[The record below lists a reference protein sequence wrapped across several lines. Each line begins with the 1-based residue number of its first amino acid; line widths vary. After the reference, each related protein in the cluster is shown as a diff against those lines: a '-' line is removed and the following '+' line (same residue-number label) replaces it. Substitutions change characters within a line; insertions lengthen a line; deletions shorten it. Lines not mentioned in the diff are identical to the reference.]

1 MKRRK
6 FLVSLLLALLML
18 LSLAACGGTAT
29 ESTVSTTASA
39 GETNSGTMEVTDLKG
54 RTVTLPANIE
64 RVVVTFNLEE
74 YLAVTGE
81 AGVDK
86 LVGWS
91 HKYWKGRRD
100 DAYNAY
106 TKALPALESIPDVG
120 YNGDISIEAII
131 SLQPDVVLASAT
143 GANYNALEPAF
154 DLLHQAGIEVV
165 FFNFHKQTIETHQQ
179 SIQLIGKVMGQEE
192 RAAELARLYEEQMNL
207 VYDRLKDLADEDR
220 PSVYMEFSRGP
231 SVIGNSWSEQM
242 WGAQIRECGGV
253 NIAAGQ
259 EGASVDVPAEQVLA
273 ANPDYIIM
281 SGCLQSDD
289 TDNVV
294 MGYGADREL
303 AREHLEAYKSRD
315 GWSSLNAVKNNNM
328 GAIYHDLSRH
338 IFDFAG
344 AQFLAKTLHPDLFAD
359 IDPEAN
365 LAKFFSDY
373 MPVEL
378 DGVWTLLL
386 KE

>member
-1 MKRRK
+1 MKK
-6 FLVSLLLALLML
+6 TIAILLALIML

-179 SIQLIGKVMGQEE
+179 SIHLIGKVMGQEE

-259 EGASVDVPAEQVLA
+259 EGTSVDVPAEQVLA
-273 ANPDYIIM
+273 ANPDFIIM

>member
-1 MKRRK
+1 MKK
-6 FLVSLLLALLML
+6 TIAILLALIML

-100 DAYNAY
+100 DAYNTY

-192 RAAELARLYEEQMNL
+192 RAAELALLYEEQMNL
-207 VYDRLKDLADEDR
+207 VYDRLKNLDDEDR

>member
-1 MKRRK
+1 MKK
-6 FLVSLLLALLML
+6 TIAILLALIML
-18 LSLAACGGTAT
+18 LPLAACGGTAT
-29 ESTVSTTASA
+29 GNAVSTTASA
-39 GETNSGTMEVTDLKG
+39 GEAHSDTMEVTDLKG

-192 RAAELARLYEEQMNL
+192 RAAELALLYEEQMNL

-273 ANPDYIIM
+273 ANPDFIIM

-386 KE
+386 SE

>member
-1 MKRRK
+1 MKK
-6 FLVSLLLALLML
+6 TITILLALIML

-29 ESTVSTTASA
+29 DSTVSTTASA
-39 GETNSGTMEVTDLKG
+39 GETNSGTVEVTDLKG

-179 SIQLIGKVMGQEE
+179 SIQLMGKVMGQEE
-192 RAAELARLYEEQMNL
+192 RAAELALLYEEQMNL

-273 ANPDYIIM
+273 ANPDFIIM

>member
-1 MKRRK
+1 MKK
-6 FLVSLLLALLML
+6 TIAILLALIML

-192 RAAELARLYEEQMNL
+192 RAAELALLYEEQMNL
-207 VYDRLKDLADEDR
+207 VYDRLKNLDDEDR

-273 ANPDYIIM
+273 ANPDFIIM

-386 KE
+386 SE

>member
-1 MKRRK
+1 MKK
-6 FLVSLLLALLML
+6 TIAILLALIML

-192 RAAELARLYEEQMNL
+192 RAAELALLYEEQMNL

-386 KE
+386 SE

>member
-1 MKRRK
+1 MKK
-6 FLVSLLLALLML
+6 TIAILLALIML

-273 ANPDYIIM
+273 ANPDFIIM

>member
-1 MKRRK
+1 MKK
-6 FLVSLLLALLML
+6 TITILLALIML
-18 LSLAACGGTAT
+18 LSLAACGGTAAD
-29 ESTVSTTASA
+29 STVSTTASA

-81 AGVDK
+81 SGVDK

-273 ANPDYIIM
+273 ANPDFIIM

-344 AQFLAKTLHPDLFAD
+344 TQFLAKTLHPDLFAD

>member
-1 MKRRK
+1 MKK
-6 FLVSLLLALLML
+6 TIAILLALLML

-91 HKYWKGRRD
+91 HKYWKDRRD

-338 IFDFAG
+338 IFDYAG

>member
-1 MKRRK
+1 MKK
-6 FLVSLLLALLML
+6 TITILLALLML
-18 LSLAACGGTAT
+18 LSLAACGGTAAD
-29 ESTVSTTASA
+29 STVSTTASA

-273 ANPDYIIM
+273 ANPDFIIM

-328 GAIYHDLSRH
+328 GAIYH
-338 IFDFAG
+338 I
-344 AQFLAKTLHPDLFAD
+344 
-359 IDPEAN
+359 
-365 LAKFFSDY
+365 
-373 MPVEL
+373 
-378 DGVWTLLL
+378 
-386 KE
+386 

>member
-1 MKRRK
+1 MKK
-6 FLVSLLLALLML
+6 TIAILLALLML

>member
-1 MKRRK
+1 MKK
-6 FLVSLLLALLML
+6 TITILLALIML

-29 ESTVSTTASA
+29 LSTVSTTASA

-106 TKALPALESIPDVG
+106 TKALPTLESIPDVG

-273 ANPDYIIM
+273 ANPDFIIM

>member
-1 MKRRK
+1 MKK
-6 FLVSLLLALLML
+6 TITILLALIML
-18 LSLAACGGTAT
+18 LSLAACGRTAT
-29 ESTVSTTASA
+29 DTTVSTTASA

-273 ANPDYIIM
+273 ANPDFIIM

-386 KE
+386 RE

>member
-1 MKRRK
+1 MKK
-6 FLVSLLLALLML
+6 TITILLALIML
-18 LSLAACGGTAT
+18 LSLAACSGTAAD
-29 ESTVSTTASA
+29 STVSTTASA
-39 GETNSGTMEVTDLKG
+39 GETNSGTIEVTDLKG

-273 ANPDYIIM
+273 ANPDFIIM

>member
-1 MKRRK
+1 MKK
-6 FLVSLLLALLML
+6 TITILLALIML
-18 LSLAACGGTAT
+18 LSLAACGGTAAD
-29 ESTVSTTASA
+29 STVSTTASA
-39 GETNSGTMEVTDLKG
+39 GETNSGTIEVTDLKG

-106 TKALPALESIPDVG
+106 TKALPAMESIPDVG

-273 ANPDYIIM
+273 ANPDFIIM

>member
-18 LSLAACGGTAT
+18 LSLAACGGTAAD
-29 ESTVSTTASA
+29 STVSTTASA

-64 RVVVTFNLEE
+64 HVVVTFNLEE

-273 ANPDYIIM
+273 ANPDFIIM

>member
-1 MKRRK
+1 MKK
-6 FLVSLLLALLML
+6 TITILLALIML
-18 LSLAACGGTAT
+18 LSLAACGGTAAD
-29 ESTVSTTASA
+29 STVSTTASA

-86 LVGWS
+86 LVGWG

-106 TKALPALESIPDVG
+106 TKALPAMESIPDVG

-273 ANPDYIIM
+273 ANPDFIIM

>member
-1 MKRRK
+1 MKK
-6 FLVSLLLALLML
+6 TITILLALIML
-18 LSLAACGGTAT
+18 LSLAACGGTAAD
-29 ESTVSTTASA
+29 STVSTTASA

-54 RTVTLPANIE
+54 RTVTLPADIE

-86 LVGWS
+86 LAGWS

-273 ANPDYIIM
+273 ANPDFIIM

>member
-1 MKRRK
+1 MKK
-6 FLVSLLLALLML
+6 TIAILLALIML
-18 LSLAACGGTAT
+18 LSLAACGGTVT

-192 RAAELARLYEEQMNL
+192 RAAELALLYEEQMNL
-207 VYDRLKDLADEDR
+207 VYDRLKNLDDEDR

-273 ANPDYIIM
+273 ANPDFIIM

-386 KE
+386 SE

>member
-1 MKRRK
+1 MKK
-6 FLVSLLLALLML
+6 TITILLALLML
-18 LSLAACGGTAT
+18 LSLAACGGTAAD
-29 ESTVSTTASA
+29 STVSTTASA

-106 TKALPALESIPDVG
+106 TKALPTLESIPDVG

-273 ANPDYIIM
+273 ANPDFIIM

-344 AQFLAKTLHPDLFAD
+344 AQFLAKTLHPDLFPD

>member
-1 MKRRK
+1 MKK
-6 FLVSLLLALLML
+6 TITILLALLML
-18 LSLAACGGTAT
+18 LSLAACGGTAAD
-29 ESTVSTTASA
+29 STVSTTASA
-39 GETNSGTMEVTDLKG
+39 GETNSGTIEVTDLKG

-273 ANPDYIIM
+273 ANPDFIIM

-294 MGYGADREL
+294 MGYGSDREL

>member
-1 MKRRK
+1 MKK
-6 FLVSLLLALLML
+6 TITILLALLML
-18 LSLAACGGTAT
+18 LSLAACGGTAAD
-29 ESTVSTTASA
+29 STVSTTASA
-39 GETNSGTMEVTDLKG
+39 GETNSGTIEVKDLKG

-81 AGVDK
+81 EGVDK

-154 DLLHQAGIEVV
+154 DLLRQAGIEVV

-273 ANPDYIIM
+273 ANPDFIIM
-281 SGCLQSDD
+281 SACLQSDD

>member
-1 MKRRK
+1 MKK
-6 FLVSLLLALLML
+6 TITILLALLML
-18 LSLAACGGTAT
+18 LSLAACGGTAAD
-29 ESTVSTTASA
+29 STVSTTASA
-39 GETNSGTMEVTDLKG
+39 GETNSGTIEVTDLKG

-120 YNGDISIEAII
+120 CNGDISIEAII

-273 ANPDYIIM
+273 ANPDFIIM

>member
-1 MKRRK
+1 MKK
-6 FLVSLLLALLML
+6 TITILLALLML
-18 LSLAACGGTAT
+18 LSLAACGGTAAD
-29 ESTVSTTASA
+29 STVSTTASA

-64 RVVVTFNLEE
+64 HVVVTFNLEE

-106 TKALPALESIPDVG
+106 TKALPTLESIPDVG

-273 ANPDYIIM
+273 ANPDFIIM

-315 GWSSLNAVKNNNM
+315 VWSSLNAVKNNNM

>member
-1 MKRRK
+1 MKK
-6 FLVSLLLALLML
+6 TITILLALIML
-18 LSLAACGGTAT
+18 LSLAACGETAT
-29 ESTVSTTASA
+29 GSTVSTTASA

-81 AGVDK
+81 SGVDK

-273 ANPDYIIM
+273 ANPDFIIM

-344 AQFLAKTLHPDLFAD
+344 TQFLAKTLHPDLFAD

>member
-1 MKRRK
+1 MKK
-6 FLVSLLLALLML
+6 TITILLALIML
-18 LSLAACGGTAT
+18 LSLAACGRTAT
-29 ESTVSTTASA
+29 DTTVSTTASA

-106 TKALPALESIPDVG
+106 TKALPAMESIPDVG

-273 ANPDYIIM
+273 ANPDFIIM

-386 KE
+386 RE

>member
-1 MKRRK
+1 MKK
-6 FLVSLLLALLML
+6 TITILLALIML

-29 ESTVSTTASA
+29 DSTVSTTASA

-54 RTVTLPANIE
+54 RTVTLPTNIE

-154 DLLHQAGIEVV
+154 DLLHQAGIEIV

-207 VYDRLKDLADEDR
+207 VYDRLKDRPDEDR

-273 ANPDYIIM
+273 ANPDFIIM

>member
-1 MKRRK
+1 MKK
-6 FLVSLLLALLML
+6 TITILLALLML
-18 LSLAACGGTAT
+18 LSLAACGGTAAD
-29 ESTVSTTASA
+29 STVSTTASA
-39 GETNSGTMEVTDLKG
+39 GETNSGTIEVTDLKG

-106 TKALPALESIPDVG
+106 TKALPAMESIPDVG

-192 RAAELARLYEEQMNL
+192 RAAELARLSEENATDYQKLMEL
-207 VYDRLKDLADEDR
+207 DAQKQTPVLTADGEPR
-220 PSVYMEFSRGP
+220 KQR
-231 SVIGNSWSEQM
+231 
-242 WGAQIRECGGV
+242 
-253 NIAAGQ
+253 
-259 EGASVDVPAEQVLA
+259 
-273 ANPDYIIM
+273 
-281 SGCLQSDD
+281 
-289 TDNVV
+289 
-294 MGYGADREL
+294 
-303 AREHLEAYKSRD
+303 REHVAQ
-315 GWSSLNAVKNNNM
+315 M
-328 GAIYHDLSRH
+328 HP
-338 IFDFAG
+338 AG
-344 AQFLAKTLHPDLFAD
+344 GTILF
-359 IDPEAN
+359 
-365 LAKFFSDY
+365 
-373 MPVEL
+373 
-378 DGVWTLLL
+378 G
-386 KE
+386 

>member
-1 MKRRK
+1 MKK
-6 FLVSLLLALLML
+6 TITILLALIML

-29 ESTVSTTASA
+29 GSTVSTTASA

-81 AGVDK
+81 SGVDK

-165 FFNFHKQTIETHQQ
+165 FYNFHKQTIETHQQ

-273 ANPDYIIM
+273 ANPDFIIM

>member
-1 MKRRK
+1 MKK
-6 FLVSLLLALLML
+6 TITILLALIML
-18 LSLAACGGTAT
+18 LSLAACSGTAAD
-29 ESTVSTTASA
+29 STVSTTASA

-64 RVVVTFNLEE
+64 HVVVTFNLEE

-106 TKALPALESIPDVG
+106 TKALPTLESIPDVG

-273 ANPDYIIM
+273 ANPDFIIM

>member
-1 MKRRK
+1 MKK
-6 FLVSLLLALLML
+6 TITILLALIML
-18 LSLAACGGTAT
+18 LSLAACSGTAAD
-29 ESTVSTTASA
+29 STVSTTASA

-106 TKALPALESIPDVG
+106 TKALPTLESIPDVG

-273 ANPDYIIM
+273 ANPDFIIM

>member
-1 MKRRK
+1 MKK
-6 FLVSLLLALLML
+6 TITILLALLML
-18 LSLAACGGTAT
+18 LSLAACGGTAAD
-29 ESTVSTTASA
+29 STVSTTASA
-39 GETNSGTMEVTDLKG
+39 GETNSGTIEVTDLKG

-106 TKALPALESIPDVG
+106 TKALPAMESIPDVG

-273 ANPDYIIM
+273 ANPDFIIM

-344 AQFLAKTLHPDLFAD
+344 AQFLAKTLHPDLFPD

-386 KE
+386 RE

>member
-1 MKRRK
+1 MKK
-6 FLVSLLLALLML
+6 TITILLALLML
-18 LSLAACGGTAT
+18 LSLAACGGTAAD
-29 ESTVSTTASA
+29 STVSTTASA

-64 RVVVTFNLEE
+64 HVVVTFNLEE

-273 ANPDYIIM
+273 ANPDFIIM

>member
-1 MKRRK
+1 MKK
-6 FLVSLLLALLML
+6 TITILLALIML

-29 ESTVSTTASA
+29 GNTVSTTASA

-64 RVVVTFNLEE
+64 HVVVTFNLEE

-273 ANPDYIIM
+273 ANPDFIIM

>member
-1 MKRRK
+1 MKK
-6 FLVSLLLALLML
+6 TITILLALLML
-18 LSLAACGGTAT
+18 LSLAACGGTAAD
-29 ESTVSTTASA
+29 STVSTTASA
-39 GETNSGTMEVTDLKG
+39 GETNSGTIEVTDLKG

-106 TKALPALESIPDVG
+106 TKALPTLESIPDVG

-179 SIQLIGKVMGQEE
+179 SIQLIGKIMGQEE

-273 ANPDYIIM
+273 ANPDFIIM